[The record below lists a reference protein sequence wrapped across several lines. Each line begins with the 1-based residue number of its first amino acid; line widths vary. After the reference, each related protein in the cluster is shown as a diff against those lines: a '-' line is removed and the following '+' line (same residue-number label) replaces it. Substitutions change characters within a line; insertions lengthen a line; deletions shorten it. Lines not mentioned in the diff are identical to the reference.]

1 MTCEAER
8 TCFFVNL
15 YNALAMHAFVEYGV
29 PQGLLARLSLMKKAT
44 YTLAGSVYSM
54 YEIEHSVLRAC
65 AAKPA
70 IIGAGV
76 LLSLAKFGSRDPRHA
91 VRCPPP
97 PLVAYALSVAWSA
110 DLLLVQATDSCLLPF
125 CLLALALAVF
135 GRHAY
140 EQPSR
145 F

>member
-97 PLVAYALSVAWSA
+97 LMFVALCSFSGVE
-110 DLLLVQATDSCLLPF
+110 C
-125 CLLALALAVF
+125 
-135 GRHAY
+135 
-140 EQPSR
+140 
-145 F
+145 